1 MDHACV
7 HLDLDSVCLLDRQ
20 DSEQGEDTGSEQE
33 EDAGEGNEEVCFVVK
48 LMYASE

>member
-1 MDHACV
+1 MDHARV

-48 LMYASE
+48 QI